1 MNGTVKTVQLA
12 VGSFH
17 LKHSRSKGMQNIVRT
32 IDTTEAF
39 RLKMQQLETEL
50 QKREKELSKLVDTG
64 MLTSA
69 SGSFQNFIGTIAY
82 TASFFIVVICL
93 FTAMVADRDG
103 GVYVYFAVFFGGICF
118 YFGRRWKRGAREK
131 LREAEEKRR
140 SVEQRKAQVQKEIED
155 LRYEINQQQEFINKH
170 MLNQQEL
177 LDQEI
182 IAIQNASQ
190 MTSTDG
196 NDTKECPQCA
206 EIIKAKAKI
215 CRYCNFKFD
224 K

>member
-1 MNGTVKTVQLA
+1 
-12 VGSFH
+12 
-17 LKHSRSKGMQNIVRT
+17 MQNIVRT

-39 RLKMQQLETEL
+39 RLKMQQLEAEL
-50 QKREKELSKLVDTG
+50 QKREKELSKLEDTG
-64 MLTSA
+64 ILTSA

-82 TASFFIVVICL
+82 TASFFIIVICL
-93 FTAMVADRDG
+93 FTAMVANKDG

-131 LREAEEKRR
+131 LREAEEKCR
-140 SVEQRKAQVQKEIED
+140 SVEQRKGQVQKEIED
-155 LRYEINQQQEFINKH
+155 LRVEIKHQQEFINKH

-177 LDQEI
+177 LNQEI
-182 IAIQNASQ
+182 MAIQNVSQ
-190 MTSTDG
+190 MTSADG

-206 EIIKAKAKI
+206 ETIKAKARI

-224 K
+224 Q

>member
-1 MNGTVKTVQLA
+1 
-12 VGSFH
+12 
-17 LKHSRSKGMQNIVRT
+17 MQNIVRT
-32 IDTTEAF
+32 VDTTEAF
-39 RLKMQQLETEL
+39 KLKMQQLEAEL
-50 QKREKELSKLVDTG
+50 QKREKELSKLEDTG

-118 YFGRRWKRGAREK
+118 YFGRRWKRGARGK

-140 SVEQRKAQVQKEIED
+140 SVEQRKIQVHKEIED
-155 LRYEINQQQEFINKH
+155 LRDEIQQQQEFINTH

-177 LDQEI
+177 LNQEI
-182 IAIQNASQ
+182 MAIQNVSQ
-190 MTSTDG
+190 MTSADG

-206 EIIKAKAKI
+206 ETIKAKAKI

-224 K
+224 Q